1 MRRAIGA
8 VLTTVVLQAAA
19 DTAVIVNSGSTNR
32 AGFRIEVER
41 SGQAEYTSTP
51 RRGQA
56 AEQVRRKIPDS
67 LLQRFYADLG
77 AAQPLSALPVEHC
90 AKSVS
95 FGTTTTVELGSE
107 RTPDIS
113 CPNARNPNT
122 KALMRDVDEIVQ
134 LFRSG

>member
-8 VLTTVVLQAAA
+8 VLAAVILQAAA

-32 AGFRIEVER
+32 AGFRVEVDR
-41 SGQAEYTSTP
+41 SGAAVYTSTP
-51 RRGQA
+51 RGQP
-56 AEQVRRKIPDS
+56 AERVRRNVPDE
-67 LLQRFYADLG
+67 LLRRFYADLE
-77 AAQPLSALPVEHC
+77 AAHPLSALPAERC

-95 FGTTTTVELGSE
+95 FGTTTIVELGSE

-134 LFRSG
+134 LFRSD

>member
-8 VLTTVVLQAAA
+8 VLAAVVLRAAA

-41 SGQAEYTSTP
+41 SGEAEYTSTP
-51 RRGQA
+51 RGQA
-56 AEQVRRKIPDS
+56 AERVRRKVPDA
-67 LLQRFYADLG
+67 LLRRFYVDLE
-77 AAQPLSALPVEHC
+77 AAQPLSALPAEHC

-95 FGTTTTVELGSE
+95 FGTRTTVEMRSE

-122 KALMRDVDEIVQ
+122 KALMRDVGEIVQ
-134 LFRSG
+134 LFRSD

>member
-8 VLTTVVLQAAA
+8 VLAAVVLQAAA
-19 DTAVIVNSGSTNR
+19 DRAVIVNSGSTNK

-41 SGQAEYTSTP
+41 SGEAEYTSTP
-51 RRGQA
+51 RGQA
-56 AEQVRRKIPDS
+56 AERVQRKVPDA
-67 LLQRFYADLG
+67 LLQRFYADLE
-77 AAQPLSALPVEHC
+77 AAHPLSALPAERC

-95 FGTTTTVELGSE
+95 FGTKTIVELGTE

-122 KALMRDVDEIVQ
+122 KALMRDVGEIVQ
-134 LFRSG
+134 LFRSD

>member
-8 VLTTVVLQAAA
+8 VLAAVVLQAAA
-19 DTAVIVNSGSTNR
+19 DRAVIVNSGSTNR

-41 SGQAEYTSTP
+41 SGEAEYGSTP
-51 RRGQA
+51 RGQT
-56 AEQVRRKIPDS
+56 AEERVQRKVPDA
-67 LLQRFYADLG
+67 LLQRFYADLE
-77 AAQPLSALPVEHC
+77 AAQPLSALPAERC

-95 FGTTTTVELGSE
+95 FGTRTTVELGSE

-122 KALMRDVDEIVQ
+122 KALMRDVGEIVQ
-134 LFRSG
+134 LFRSD

>member
-8 VLTTVVLQAAA
+8 VLAAMVLQAAA
-19 DTAVIVNSGSTNR
+19 DRAVIVNSGSTNR

-41 SGQAEYTSTP
+41 SGEAEYASTP
-51 RRGQA
+51 RGQT
-56 AEQVRRKIPDS
+56 AERVQRKVPDA
-67 LLQRFYADLG
+67 LLRRFYADLE
-77 AAQPLSALPVEHC
+77 AAQPLSALPAEHC

-95 FGTTTTVELGSE
+95 FGTTTIVELGTE

-122 KALMRDVDEIVQ
+122 KALMQDVGEIVQ
-134 LFRSG
+134 LFRSN

>member
-1 MRRAIGA
+1 MRLAIGV
-8 VLTTVVLQAAA
+8 VLAAIVLQAAA
-19 DTAVIVNSGSTNR
+19 DTAVILNSGSTNR

-41 SGQAEYTSTP
+41 SGQAEFTSTP

-56 AEQVRRKIPDS
+56 AEQVRRKVPDA
-67 LLQRFYADLG
+67 LIQRFYADLE
-77 AAQPLSALPVEHC
+77 AAQPLSALSAEHC

-95 FGTTTTVELGSE
+95 FGTTTTVEVGSE

-113 CPNARNPNT
+113 CPNARDPNT

>member
-1 MRRAIGA
+1 MRAIGV
-8 VLTTVVLQAAA
+8 VLAAIVLQAAA

-41 SGQAEYTSTP
+41 SGQAEYTSMP

-56 AEQVRRKIPDS
+56 AEQVRRKVPDA
-67 LLQRFYADLG
+67 LIQRFYADLE
-77 AAQPLSALPVEHC
+77 AAEPLSALPAEHC

-95 FGTTTTVELGSE
+95 FGATTTVELGSE

-122 KALMRDVDEIVQ
+122 KALMRDVDEIVE